1 MTIETEE
8 LIQVIKKESEEV
20 VEPKKRQIEQEE
32 DIANKQA
39 QVSHG
44 IKVECDKELEK
55 AMPLVKK
62 AIAALN
68 TIKPQHINELKALGK
83 PPNPIK
89 KVLHAVCIMAERKA
103 EKTPKPD
110 NPKEFEENWWV
121 TSTKFMSEKNF
132 IQQLIDFD

>member
-1 MTIETEE
+1 M
-8 LIQVIKKESEEV
+8 
-20 VEPKKRQIEQEE
+20 
-32 DIANKQA
+32 A
-39 QVSHG
+39 HG
-44 IKVECDKELEK
+44 IKVECEKELEK

-89 KVLHAVCIMAERKA
+89 KVLHAVCIMTGRKP

-132 IQQLIDFD
+132 IE